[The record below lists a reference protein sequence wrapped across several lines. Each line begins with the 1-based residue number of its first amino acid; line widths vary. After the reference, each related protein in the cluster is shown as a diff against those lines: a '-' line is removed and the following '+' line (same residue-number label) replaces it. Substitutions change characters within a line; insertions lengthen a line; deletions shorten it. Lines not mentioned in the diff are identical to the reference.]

1 MIKTLRKKFIFFA
14 MASVTVLLVTL
25 LLSIYGFTWILFD
38 RQENK
43 VLEMLVNS
51 NGVLL
56 KPNQK
61 DLPQY
66 HLPPELDIMRSIHFF
81 TVTADR
87 DGQII
92 SCDLNQI
99 RFVTD
104 AEAREIA
111 KKVLEKSS
119 SSGRIDCYKYRVK
132 KTDENQIIYFLDLTR
147 EQLTLRTVVLTSS
160 ILAVISWVAAFVFSF
175 FFSANF
181 VHPIM
186 SGLEKQKQFITN
198 AGHEIKTPLAVIQ
211 SNNDAMMLIHG
222 ENKYNRNIKAQVNRL
237 GELTSNLLM
246 QARLDEEAEL
256 VKEHINISEL
266 AGEVIQPFKDS
277 AEIQG
282 ISVKSSITPDIIF
295 STNRQAFTQLLT
307 VLMDNAVKYTTEKG
321 NIFFS
326 LSQESKSVTIIEENS
341 CDPEMNVTQ
350 EYLFERFYRA
360 DSARTHNEQRSGYG
374 IGLSVARSICESLG
388 GELSACY
395 PKKGVIRFTAKF

>member
-56 KPNQK
+56 KPNPK

-160 ILAVISWVAAFVFSF
+160 ILAVISWAAAFVFSF

-186 SGLEKQKQFITN
+186 AGLEKQKQFITN

-266 AGEVIQPFKDS
+266 AAEVIQPFKDS

-282 ISVKSSITPDIIF
+282 FSFKSTITPDIIF
-295 STNRQAFTQLLT
+295 STNRQGFTQLLT

-326 LSQESKSVTIIEENS
+326 LSQESKSVIIMEENS

-388 GELSACY
+388 GELSASY
-395 PKKGVIRFTAKF
+395 PKKGIIRFTAKF